1 MSEVLF
7 AKLVCFDAFGAE
19 IAVTGDKPKG
29 CPGQGGW
36 KSRGNASWWTRVKG
50 PKACEIDNV
59 AHRNDGFAVITIDGD
74 KIVAIG
80 T

>member
-1 MSEVLF
+1 MKEVLF

-19 IAVTGDKPKG
+19 IQVTGGKPKG

-36 KSRGNASWWTRVKG
+36 KSRGAAWWTRVKG
-50 PKACEIDNV
+50 PVAREIDNV

-74 KIVAIG
+74 KIVDIG